1 MKDQETCDI
10 VLTLTAGCSTRR
22 LPSGASR
29 SRSLD
34 RGGRRV
40 RSGAIAATA
49 RCGSGSCGARDTIE
63 KSPRVELTE
72 PGWNVMFDADPEQDR
87 STRRALLDRLEAE
100 QTVFA
105 ASHLPEPAFGRIVR
119 ENGRRYWQSLPREG
133 SVPDP

>member
-1 MKDQETCDI
+1 
-10 VLTLTAGCSTRR
+10 
-22 LPSGASR
+22 
-29 SRSLD
+29 
-34 RGGRRV
+34 
-40 RSGAIAATA
+40 
-49 RCGSGSCGARDTIE
+49 
-63 KSPRVELTE
+63 
-72 PGWNVMFDADPEQDR
+72 MFDADPEQDR